1 MRKTDLLGSL
11 RALELR
17 LSTSEVTALIR
28 TQSDEVQDEFSHLT
42 LQISIAVSQLERAD
56 LTRISEEL
64 KANEAGLRTGIS
76 DAQRTLI
83 ALKSAREIIDT
94 VATVL
99 TTVTGLLALL

>member
-28 TQSDEVQDEFSHLT
+28 KQEDEVQHEFSDLT
-42 LQISIAVSQLERAD
+42 LQTSIIVSQLERAD
-56 LTRISEEL
+56 LTQISEEL
-64 KANEAGLRTGIS
+64 EANEAGLREGIS
-76 DAQRTLI
+76 VAQRTLI
-83 ALKSAREIIDT
+83 TLKNAREIIDT